1 MSNPYSQSPNSNPY
15 GGGPPSPDD
24 RDPYGHGQGQPGPH
38 TAPSRP
44 AFVDPYQPS
53 DRQPTYPPAVMLHEL
68 GQESTSSLSAASPQQ
83 ARRPSPASGPSTT
96 AARVGAVA
104 CLGLTFL
111 MLVSHVGLLALGVT
125 AVFFAVCSSAL
136 PKLWA
141 ANAFNVMLVYIAQV
155 IVLGIVL
162 GIVDMVTHGTLRVD
176 VGGWIRIGFAVF
188 FLISAVAAGFGK
200 YFRMPVQIPVLPS

>member
-1 MSNPYSQSPNSNPY
+1 YSSSLPVFCVVTSRPPSPTLSPYTTLFRSYSQSPNSNPY

-44 AFVDPYQPS
+44 AFVDPYQPT

-68 GQESTSSLSAASPQQ
+68 GQESTSSHSAASPQQ

-104 CLGLTFL
+104 CLGLTF
-111 MLVSHVGLLALGVT
+111 
-125 AVFFAVCSSAL
+125 
-136 PKLWA
+136 
-141 ANAFNVMLVYIAQV
+141 
-155 IVLGIVL
+155 
-162 GIVDMVTHGTLRVD
+162 
-176 VGGWIRIGFAVF
+176 
-188 FLISAVAAGFGK
+188 
-200 YFRMPVQIPVLPS
+200 

>member
-1 MSNPYSQSPNSNPY
+1 
-15 GGGPPSPDD
+15 
-24 RDPYGHGQGQPGPH
+24 
-38 TAPSRP
+38 
-44 AFVDPYQPS
+44 
-53 DRQPTYPPAVMLHEL
+53 
-68 GQESTSSLSAASPQQ
+68 
-83 ARRPSPASGPSTT
+83 
-96 AARVGAVA
+96 
-104 CLGLTFL
+104 